1 MVAGQLR
8 QRGAEV
14 AGQLFGALV
23 RVEAPAFAAAGDG
36 DPAGQGTEP
45 VQVEAVV
52 ADGGRVAADEQLDVG
67 RAGAPARPGAGR
79 AAAADADRG
88 GDGVEGGDRVLLGVE
103 VQVEGLAV
111 VAGQQ
116 LPQRRLVNDDGAEG
130 GGDGGGE
137 LEGDEG
143 AEAGAED
150 RDRA

>member
-8 QRGAEV
+8 QRGAEA
-14 AGQLFGALV
+14 AGELLGALV
-23 RVEAPAFAAAGDG
+23 RVEATACAAPRDDDAAAQDAQ
-36 DPAGQGTEP
+36 PF
-45 VQVEAVV
+45 QVEAVT

-67 RAGAPARPGAGR
+67 RTASRPGRGAGG

-116 LPQRRLVNDDGAEG
+116 LPERRLVNDDGADG
-130 GGDGGGE
+130 GGDGRGE

>member
-1 MVAGQLR
+1 M
-8 QRGAEV
+8 
-14 AGQLFGALV
+14 
-23 RVEAPAFAAAGDG
+23 
-36 DPAGQGTEP
+36 
-45 VQVEAVV
+45 
-52 ADGGRVAADEQLDVG
+52 
-67 RAGAPARPGAGR
+67 AGASRRMNSSMSPGLPPGPEPGAGR

-111 VAGQQ
+111 VVGQQ

-150 RDRA
+150 RGRARSEIGDQAAGVIGVQREAGRVAARPGR